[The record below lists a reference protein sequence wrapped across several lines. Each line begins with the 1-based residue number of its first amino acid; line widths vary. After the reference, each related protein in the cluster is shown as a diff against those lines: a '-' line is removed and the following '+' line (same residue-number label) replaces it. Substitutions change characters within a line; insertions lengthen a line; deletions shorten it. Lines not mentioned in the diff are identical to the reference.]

1 MTISFVSFGGLA
13 QHTDTITV
21 PRPSSPTAGQLLVLA
36 VISAHPNESTP
47 STPSGWTL
55 AGTLS
60 GGGGTFGAGT
70 GPRRLTWFVRE
81 ATGGDVGP
89 TTSIPSGSAGS
100 FIAGRMH
107 ILSRSAGTGWRW
119 VVTSGQDTVSGTGFS
134 VATAD
139 AVTWAAGDFVLMGYA
154 VNVSTAAMTA
164 ESIAATGVTFGSAT
178 ERPDDAVTTGNAGH
192 LTVASNSATAGSGT
206 QAPTVA
212 ATLSAAAT
220 GVGSV
225 LRIREASSDVNAT
238 PQSVFPPRNLVAAT
252 GLAADD
258 ITTVSLYR
266 QVGTDL
272 TPVRAAS
279 SIDVT
284 GQGSLLRVDAE
295 QPFGV
300 SINYA
305 AVLTDLYG
313 QQWTVFSGPITST
326 VTSDVISDAIRG
338 VGAAIKVE
346 SPLEKKRDRDSTSFN
361 VGGRIVVLG
370 RPRSAP
376 SATITVRTETD
387 EAGDDLN
394 NVLDGATEGVILLRK
409 QTSMARLDGTYALIS
424 DNEAPTW
431 YDEYRWFTLDVVK
444 VEDWPDVMEAAG
456 FTLADI
462 AANFST
468 LADIAA
474 AFSTLLDIALY
485 DFG

>member
-1 MTISFVSFGGLA
+1 MTISYVSNGGLA

-36 VISAHPNESTP
+36 VMSGHPNESTP

-60 GGGGTFGAGT
+60 GGGGTFGSGT

-81 ATGGDVGP
+81 ATGGDANPV
-89 TTSIPSGSAGS
+89 TSIPSGSAGS
-100 FIAGRMH
+100 FIAGHMYV
-107 ILSRSAGTGWRW
+107 LSRSAGTGWRW
-119 VVTSGQDTVSGTGFS
+119 AVSSGEDTTSS
-134 VATAD
+134 TAFT
-139 AVTWAAGDFVLMGYA
+139 AVGSTALTWAVGDFITLGYA
-154 VNVSTAAMTA
+154 ANVNTAMASESASITGITTST
-164 ESIAATGVTFGSAT
+164 FN
-178 ERPDDAVTTGNAGH
+178 ERTDDGVTTGNTGRLA
-192 LTVASNSATAGSGT
+192 VATGSVTAGSGT
-206 QAPTVA
+206 QTPTVA
-212 ATLSAAAT
+212 ATLSANAV
-220 GVGSV
+220 GVVGA

-252 GLAADD
+252 GLTGDD
-258 ITTVSLYR
+258 ITTVTLYR
-266 QVGTDL
+266 QLGTDL

-279 SIDVT
+279 GIDVT

-313 QQWTVFSGPITST
+313 QQWTVYSGPITST

-376 SATITVRTETD
+376 SVTMTVRTETD

-409 QTSMARLDGTYALIS
+409 QTSMTRLDGTYALVS